1 MKKKSIVTIQ
11 KEREEK
17 QEKKKKGY
25 KARRYR
31 LETITD
37 SDYKEVVKEYPYIKK
52 DINGMYFI
60 DRSGKRQD
68 IIFPYIPL
76 PDDDSTIRILFKK
89 APGEKEKPFIYAMID
104 NDKRIMEILENKE
117 NKVAISWRIAPNKL
131 LKNIK
136 KGTKF
141 KGYVLAQNTV
151 FFPED
156 KKEYI
161 GQEASLHRFVMSIFD
176 EKDMKK
182 YIKEN
187 KKEARSVHIDHFNN
201 NELDC
206 RFRNLS
212 IVTNEQNTRNKKEI
226 DKMNLLD
233 NFCVIHAKDGKTKY
247 IMFLLLG
254 NKNKMDL
261 KRPGTNEKIEIDNTE
276 KDGEG
281 NSIYRYNFINYNE
294 GMANIVC
301 ALFSDFD
308 SIVRWYHSIF
318 TEQRETALNID
329 ERNEKIRGFFQ
340 KYADGDKK
348 ELEKEGLEKV
358 VLLANTNEKDG
369 KIEFDDITDKKQASF
384 IAEKRGLVVERI
396 KDEKTGRKKSIL
408 KNIQNLSFDNDSIV
422 DILYPYIENI
432 FDI

>member
-1 MKKKSIVTIQ
+1 MKKKSIVTVQ
-11 KEREEK
+11 KERKEREKTEENK
-17 QEKKKKGY
+17 KKKKGY

-37 SDYKEVVKEYPYIKK
+37 SDFKEVVKEYPYIEK

-60 DRSGKRQD
+60 DRSGKRKD
-68 IIFPYIPL
+68 VVFPYIPL

-89 APGEKEKPFIYAMID
+89 APGEKENSFVYAMID
-104 NDKRIMEILENKE
+104 NDKKIMDILENKE
-117 NKVAISWRIAPNKL
+117 NKVAISWRIAPNKK

-136 KGTKF
+136 KDTKF
-141 KGYVLAQNTV
+141 KSYILAQNTV

-161 GQEASLHRFVMSIFD
+161 GQEASLHRFVMSIFN

-212 IVTNEQNTRNKKEI
+212 IVTNEQNTRHKKEI

-233 NFCVIHAKDGKTKY
+233 NFCVYHTKDGKTKY
-247 IMFLLLG
+247 VFFLLLG
-254 NKNKMDL
+254 NKKEDD
-261 KRPGTNEKIEIDNTE
+261 K
-276 KDGEG
+276 
-281 NSIYRYNFINYNE
+281 SIYNFIKHND
-294 GMANIVC
+294 GLANIVC
-301 ALFSDFD
+301 AFFSDFD
-308 SIVRWYHSIF
+308 SIVKWYHEIF
-318 TEQRETALNID
+318 TEQTEAELNID
-329 ERNEKIRGFFQ
+329 ERNAKIKRFFEK
-340 KYADGDKK
+340 YVNSDKK
-348 ELEKEGLEKV
+348 DLKSEGLEKV
-358 VLLANTNEKDG
+358 VLLANTNEADG
-369 KIEFDDITDKKQASF
+369 KIYFDNITEKKEKF
-384 IAEKRGLVVERI
+384 FTAEKRGLVVERV
-396 KDEKTGRKKSIL
+396 KNEKTGRKKSVL
-408 KNIQNLSFDNDSIV
+408 KNIQNLQFDNDSIV
-422 DILYPYIENI
+422 DILYPYIQNI

>member
-1 MKKKSIVTIQ
+1 MKKKSIVTVQ
-11 KEREEK
+11 KEREEREENK
-17 QEKKKKGY
+17 KKKKGY

-31 LETITD
+31 LETVTD
-37 SDYKEVVKEYPYIKK
+37 SDYKEVVKEYPYIEK

-60 DRSGKRQD
+60 DRSGKRKD
-68 IIFPYIPL
+68 VVFPYIPL
-76 PDDDSTIRILFKK
+76 PDDDSTVRILFKK
-89 APGEKEKPFIYAMID
+89 VPGEKEKPFIYAMID

-117 NKVAISWRIAPNKL
+117 NKVAISWRIAPNKS

-212 IVTNEQNTRNKKEI
+212 IVTKEQNTRSKKEI
-226 DKMNLLD
+226 DKINLLD
-233 NFCVIHAKDGKTKY
+233 NFCVYHTKDGKTKY
-247 IMFLLLG
+247 VMFLLMG
-254 NKNKMDL
+254 NKNKMNL
-261 KRPGTNEKIEIDNTE
+261 KRPATNERIEMDNTE
-276 KDGEG
+276 DGK
-281 NSIYRYNFINYNE
+281 SIYYFINHNG

-301 ALFSDFD
+301 ALFSDFE
-308 SIVRWYHSIF
+308 SIVKWYHSIF
-318 TEQRETALNID
+318 TEQVEGELNID
-329 ERNEKIRGFFQ
+329 ARNKKIRDFFQ
-340 KYADGDKK
+340 EYVDGDKK

-369 KIEFDDITDKKQASF
+369 KIEFDDITKKKQGSF
-384 IAEKRGLVVERI
+384 IAEKRGLVVERV
-396 KDEKTGRKKSIL
+396 KNEKTGRKRSVL
-408 KNIQNLSFDNDSIV
+408 KNIQNLQFNNDSIV
-422 DILYPYIENI
+422 DILYPHIKKI

>member
-1 MKKKSIVTIQ
+1 MKKKSIITAQ
-11 KEREEK
+11 KESEEK
-17 QEKKKKGY
+17 EENKKKKKGY

-37 SDYKEVVKEYPYIKK
+37 SDYKEVVKEYPYIEK

-60 DRSGKRQD
+60 DRSGKRKD
-68 IIFPYIPL
+68 IVFPYIPL

-104 NDKRIMEILENKE
+104 NDKKIMNILENKE
-117 NKVAISWRIAPNKL
+117 NKVAISWRIAPNKK

-136 KGTKF
+136 KDTKF
-141 KGYVLAQNTV
+141 KSYILAQNTV

-161 GQEASLHRFVMSIFD
+161 GQEASLHRFVMSIFN

-212 IVTNEQNTRNKKEI
+212 IVTKEQNTRNKKEI

-233 NFCVIHAKDGKTKY
+233 NFCVYRTKDGKTKY
-247 IMFLLLG
+247 VFLLLLG
-254 NKNKMDL
+254 NKKEDD
-261 KRPGTNEKIEIDNTE
+261 K
-276 KDGEG
+276 
-281 NSIYRYNFINYNE
+281 SIHNFIEYN
-294 GMANIVC
+294 GGLANIVC

-308 SIVRWYHSIF
+308 SIVKWYHEIF
-318 TEQRETALNID
+318 TEQTETELNID
-329 ERNEKIRGFFQ
+329 ERNAKIKNFFE
-340 KYADGDKK
+340 KYANNSKK
-348 ELEKEGLEKV
+348 DLKSAGLEKV

-369 KIEFDDITDKKQASF
+369 KIEFDDITEKKQGSF
-384 IAEKRGLVVERI
+384 IAEKRGLVVERV
-396 KDEKTGRKKSIL
+396 KNEKTGRKKSVL
-408 KNIQNLSFDNDSIV
+408 KNIQNLQFDNDSIV
-422 DILYPYIENI
+422 DILYPHIEKI